1 MADTLFEVLDQY
13 ETATLHAIL
22 SFQGYKVPGPGRLS
36 KAELVRTLQKL
47 LTEPGRVVRTF
58 AGLSGPA
65 REAVVAL
72 QRQGGSATR
81 GAIRRR
87 LRDLNLLEGRET
99 RLDTYSSQQPD
110 YRRPDTRFIDEI
122 LAHLAASGLVFGRI
136 SPDPWGR
143 KSNLTF
149 RMSLEYFIPS
159 QILSLLPPP
168 PALPA
173 ELPDLGMPEKVLES
187 SSRVFQRD
195 LYLYW
200 SYVYHNQPE
209 LIGKGLLAKRHLT
222 AVNDTLLQR
231 ETIGTGQGEMDFPR
245 LMFLRLMLIQLGLI
259 RVQESSLQAV
269 PGEAFFGAP
278 PLERI
283 RRTFEA
289 YATGRQLNELALQHS
304 ISTYGEKLVPVPDRL
319 VDARKALVLFYRLA
333 AGWTGLNALIGRVRE
348 TAYEFLLPRVF
359 RPTNSQSYYYPTVHP
374 YSQFGNPLGWDWSF
388 SPSMDEGEGW
398 RRVEGQWIQW
408 MVSAAFFWMGLVDL
422 GFHDSKGVEPDC
434 FFLTAPGRWLLAG
447 GAAPEIPQE
456 GGQVIVQP
464 DYTLL
469 AFDPISDAVLF
480 HLEQFARR
488 VSAER
493 ATLFRM
499 TRASVYAGQQAG
511 WRADRIQAYLE
522 ELSSQPLPANIARTL
537 QEWQTAHERIS
548 IMTHVKVLHAPHA
561 EDLDLLGS
569 QKKAVPLLKRRLA
582 PGVVVLPEERKLG
595 EIHQI
600 LSDLGWWPMVTTRD
614 AGLPPHSVVVDGEG
628 RLAFVQRQPG
638 LYLRAHL
645 ARFAEPQGD
654 GFCLTQASIRQA
666 ANAGLTASQM
676 VAELNRVLVQA
687 LPLPLEQRLQAWSGH
702 FGQAQ
707 VEDVALLRFKNET
720 ALADLLRDP
729 EISHML
735 RTFRPAELD
744 QTAVVRS
751 KDVEKLRELLE
762 ERGVEWKDG

>member
-1 MADTLFEVLDQY
+1 VADNLFDALDQY
-13 ETATLHAIL
+13 ETVTLHAIL
-22 SFQGYKVPGPGRLS
+22 TFQGYKVPGPGRLS
-36 KAELVRTLQKL
+36 KPELVRTLQKL
-47 LTEPGRVVRTF
+47 LTEPSRVVRAY
-58 AGLSGPA
+58 AGLSRPA
-65 REAVVAL
+65 REALVTL

-87 LRDLNLLEGRET
+87 LRDLNLLEARET

-110 YRRPDTRFIDEI
+110 FRRSESRFIDEI
-122 LAHLAASGLVFGRI
+122 LAHLTASGLIFGRI

-143 KSNLTF
+143 RSNLTF
-149 RMSLEYFIPS
+149 HMALEYFIPA
-159 QILSLLPPP
+159 QILSLLPAP
-168 PALPA
+168 PALPP
-173 ELPDLGMPEKVLES
+173 ELPDLGTPEKILES

-209 LIGKGLLAKRHLT
+209 LIAKGLLAKRHLT

-231 ETIGTGQGEMDFPR
+231 ETIATGQSEADFPR
-245 LMFLRLMLIQLGLI
+245 LLFLRLMLIQLGLV
-259 RVQESSLQAV
+259 RTEEFSLQAG
-269 PGEAFFGAP
+269 PGEAFFGAS

-289 YATGRQLNELALQHS
+289 YVTGRQLNELALHNP
-304 ISTYGEKLVPVPDRL
+304 ISAYGERLVPAPDRL
-319 VDARKALVLFYRLA
+319 VDARKALVLFFRLA
-333 AGWTGLNALIGRVRE
+333 VHWTGLEALIGRVRE
-348 TAYEFLLPRVF
+348 TAYEFLLPRIY
-359 RPTNSQSYYYPTVHP
+359 RSNNSQSYYYPTVHP

-398 RRVEGQWIQW
+398 RRVEAQWIQW
-408 MVSAAFFWMGLVDL
+408 MVAAPFFWMGLVNL
-422 GFHDSKGVEPDC
+422 GFHDPKGAGPDC
-434 FFLTAPGRWLLAG
+434 FYLTAPGRWLLAG

-480 HLEQFARR
+480 HLEQFASR

-499 TRASVYAGQQAG
+499 SQASVYAGQQAG
-511 WRADRIQAYLE
+511 WSAARIQAYLE
-522 ELSSQPLPANIARTL
+522 ELSAQPLPANVARTL

-548 IMTHVKVLHAPHA
+548 IMAHVNVLHAPHVA
-561 EDLDLLGS
+561 DLDLLS
-569 QKKAVPLLKRRLA
+569 EQKKAVPLLKQRPA
-582 PGVVVLPEERKLG
+582 PGVVVLPEGRKLG
-595 EIHQI
+595 EIHRE
-600 LSDLGWWPMVTTRD
+600 LSELGWWPVVTSRE
-614 AGLPPHSVVVDGEG
+614 AGLPSHAVVVDEEG

-654 GFCLTQASIRQA
+654 GFCLTPASIRRA
-666 ANAGLTASQM
+666 ANAGLTAAQM
-676 VAELNRVLVQA
+676 VAELNRVLVK
-687 LPLPLEQRLQAWSGH
+687 PLSPPLEQRLQAWSGH

-729 EISHML
+729 DISRLL

-744 QTAVVRS
+744 QTAVVRA
-751 KDVEKLRELLE
+751 KDVEKLRALLE
-762 ERGVEWKDG
+762 ERGVEWRDG